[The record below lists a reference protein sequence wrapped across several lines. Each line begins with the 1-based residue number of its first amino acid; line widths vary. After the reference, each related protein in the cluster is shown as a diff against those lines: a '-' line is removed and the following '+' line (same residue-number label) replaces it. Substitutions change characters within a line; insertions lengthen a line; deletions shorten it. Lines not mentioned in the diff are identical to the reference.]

1 MLTLVLLA
9 FTMFSFK
16 KNLLSY
22 LEFIRRS
29 EMREEDLLLADISD
43 NVLPDLEIE
52 NKASG
57 L

>member
-1 MLTLVLLA
+1 
-9 FTMFSFK
+9 MFSFK

>member
-1 MLTLVLLA
+1 
-9 FTMFSFK
+9 MFSFK

-29 EMREEDLLLADISD
+29 EMWEEDLLLADISD

-52 NKASG
+52 NKASD

>member
-1 MLTLVLLA
+1 
-9 FTMFSFK
+9 MFGFK

-22 LEFIRRS
+22 VEFIRRS
-29 EMREEDLLLADISD
+29 EMWEKDLLLADISD

-52 NKASG
+52 SKASD